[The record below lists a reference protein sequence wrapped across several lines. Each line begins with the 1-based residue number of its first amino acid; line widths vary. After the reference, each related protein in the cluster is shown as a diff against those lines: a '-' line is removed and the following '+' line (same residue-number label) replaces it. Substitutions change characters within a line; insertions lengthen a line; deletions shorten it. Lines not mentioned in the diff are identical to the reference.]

1 VRSEGLVKKSLPV
14 RYEKWER
21 GKEKK
26 RFHQSSTETFRGT
39 QT

>member
-1 VRSEGLVKKSLPV
+1 MRSEGLVKKSLPV

-21 GKEKK
+21 GKEK